1 VVPSAGRF
9 VVRAERS
16 TDAVMAIAGE
26 LPVASPD
33 GKRVAFWRTGPQGSN
48 PQELRI
54 VDVPGGAERMLTT
67 IAPGFFGGPIV
78 WSNDGTGLLY
88 EYHRSETVGV
98 SGRIVSS
105 RLESFDLSAT
115 QAAGATDSQLE
126 LTNGFLFVAL
136 SWNRAGA
143 LATALVTGDGGYA
156 VDYVTWDRRVQPA
169 GQSAVK
175 FTRFPWPVGA
185 FTVQASY
192 DAQLM
197 LAIDYAANV
206 LRIWP
211 AGDIAISGDVG
222 PGTARISGARWRPA
236 TPRDVAWVIDR
247 NVGTFTYQT
256 GSSGTIHRGQGEVRI
271 LTWRV
276 DGSGLVLSEQ
286 VRGDFVVEMSSGQA
300 SALSGLG
307 EVVGGS
313 RLGAVLL
320 R

>member
-1 VVPSAGRF
+1 
-9 VVRAERS
+9 
-16 TDAVMAIAGE
+16 
-26 LPVASPD
+26 
-33 GKRVAFWRTGPQGSN
+33 
-48 PQELRI
+48 
-54 VDVPGGAERMLTT
+54 MLTT
-67 IAPGFFGGPIV
+67 IAPGFSGGPIV

-88 EYHRSETVGV
+88 EYHRSEIVGV

-105 RLESFDLSAT
+105 RLESFDLLAT
-115 QAAGATDSQLE
+115 QAAGATESQLE
-126 LTNGFLFVAL
+126 LTNGFLFLAL
-136 SWNRAGA
+136 VWDKAGA
-143 LATALVTGDGGYA
+143 LATALVTGDGGFA

-206 LRIWP
+206 LRIWVTR
-211 AGDIAISGDVG
+211 DIATAGEVG
-222 PGTARISGARWRPA
+222 PGTARISGARWRPG

-256 GSSGTIHRGQGEVRI
+256 GSSGTIHRGQGDVRI
-271 LTWRV
+271 LAWRF

-286 VRGDFVVEMSSGQA
+286 GRGDFVVEMSTGQA
-300 SALSGLG
+300 RALSGLG
-307 EVVGGS
+307 DVVGGS
-313 RLGAVLL
+313 VLSSVLL

>member
-1 VVPSAGRF
+1 MPSAGRF

-16 TDAVMAIAGE
+16 TAAVMGIGGD
-26 LPVASPD
+26 LPVASAD
-33 GKRVAFWRTGPQGSN
+33 GKRVAFWRTGPQGNNS
-48 PQELRI
+48 QELRI
-54 VDVPGGAERMLTT
+54 VDVPGGGERMLTT
-67 IAPGFFGGPIV
+67 IAPGFSGGPIV

-88 EYHRSETVGV
+88 EYHRSEIVGV

-105 RLESFDLSAT
+105 RLESFDLLAT
-115 QAAGATDSQLE
+115 QAAGATESQLE
-126 LTNGFLFVAL
+126 LTNGFLFLAL
-136 SWNRAGA
+136 VWDKAGA
-143 LATALVTGDGGYA
+143 LATALVTGDGGFA

-206 LRIWP
+206 LRIWVTR
-211 AGDIAISGDVG
+211 DIATAGEVG
-222 PGTARISGARWRPA
+222 PGTARISGARWRPG

-256 GSSGTIHRGQGEVRI
+256 GSSGTIHRGQGDVRI
-271 LTWRV
+271 LAWRF

-286 VRGDFVVEMSSGQA
+286 GRGDFVVEMSTGQA
-300 SALSGLG
+300 RALSGLG
-307 EVVGGS
+307 DVVGGS
-313 RLGAVLL
+313 VLSSVLL